1 MSGTELALI
10 TGMVL
15 VIIAFTALVVVLV
28 KVLDAM
34 GLLRREVES
43 WRDEM
48 EPLLESLQSSTD
60 GARLVMEEARED
72 LYRFDRVI
80 GSAEAISGA
89 IEGTSRVTRVA
100 LSAPVIKIAALAS
113 GTSRAASRL
122 RNPEPSRS
130 ESSGRSRR
138 EFRRR
143 RKKSS

>member
-1 MSGTELALI
+1 MSGAELVLI
-10 TGMVL
+10 VGMVL
-15 VIIAFTALVVVLV
+15 VVLAFTALVVVLV

-34 GLLRREVES
+34 RLLRREVES

-48 EPLLESLQSSTD
+48 EPLLVSLQTSTD
-60 GARLVMEEARED
+60 GARVAMEEARQD

-80 GSAEAISGA
+80 GSAEAISEA

-122 RNPEPSRS
+122 RHPESN
-130 ESSGRSRR
+130 ESTSRR
-138 EFRRR
+138 QSRRR
-143 RKKSS
+143 RKRSS